1 MEQIPISVLIERIE
15 AMRSEKSGR
24 FTTGE
29 VEMFG
34 EVLKVLRS
42 FEKLPMDRRK
52 ETVLFIV
59 VHVLRIFMNPDLLRE
74 FEHFFK
80 F

>member
-1 MEQIPISVLIERIE
+1 MEQIPISVLIETIE
-15 AMRSEKSGR
+15 AMHSEKSGR

-29 VEMFG
+29 IEMFG
-34 EVLKVLRS
+34 EVLKVLQS

-52 ETVLFIV
+52 EAVLFIV
-59 VHVLRIFMNPDLLRE
+59 VHVLRIFMNPDLFRE
-74 FEHFFK
+74 IEHFFK